1 MFLSKFE
8 INILHLIYFF
18 IPLALV
24 TGPALPDLLLFSF
37 LILSIIFFIS
47 KKQKF
52 DIKFESWMM
61 VLIILWIWF
70 IFISFFAINFKSSI
84 TDALIFIRFIL
95 FIILSYAIFSSINKK
110 ILFFFLSS
118 LFFLCI
124 LVALDTLFQF
134 YNYSYY
140 YGFREDLFGRIPEGE
155 SGIYG
160 RLSGPFLDLVPGSFL
175 SRFVFFNILLI
186 YLSYDLIKK
195 NILFI
200 IIYIFSLSL
209 IVSLIY
215 FSGEKM
221 ALATT
226 GLGYL
231 LCIIF
236 SKKIRL
242 ILLFS
247 IIISLLFILINLKL
261 HPHYNNYEII
271 SSSAQHDGLMIKR
284 QFSCNENEICE
295 KIFKVQPKF
304 TEVVKNFKESA
315 YGEIY
320 LTSFNMWKDNIL
332 LGIGLNNFS
341 LLFCDKQNKY
351 SKYHQNLECTTHPHN
366 IYLQALL
373 ESGLIGFVIFCL
385 FVFLFFYKVNSIK
398 SIESKIIL
406 FSALLAI
413 FWPIMSTGS
422 FLKNW
427 NMVFICLVC
436 SLCLICVRFINHNKV

>member
-1 MFLSKFE
+1 MLLSKFK
-8 INILHLIYFF
+8 INIFHLIYFF

-37 LILSIIFFIS
+37 LILSIIFLIT

-52 DIKFESWMM
+52 DIGFESWMI
-61 VLIILWIWF
+61 VSIILWTWF

-84 TDALIFIRFIL
+84 TDALIFIRFML
-95 FIILSYAIFSSINKK
+95 FIILSYSIFSNINKK
-110 ILFFFLSS
+110 ILFFFLNS

-140 YGFREDLFGRIPEGE
+140 NGFREDLFGRIPEGE

-186 YLSYDLIKK
+186 YFSYDLIKN
-195 NILFI
+195 NILLI

-209 IVSLIY
+209 IFSLIY

-226 GLGYL
+226 GLGCF

-242 ILLFS
+242 MLLFS
-247 IIISLLFILINLKL
+247 IIISLLFIFINLKL
-261 HPHYNNYEII
+261 HPHYNNYKII
-271 SSSAQHDGLMIKR
+271 SSSAEHDGLIIKR
-284 QFSCNENEICE
+284 QFSCNENEVCE

-304 TEVVKNFKESA
+304 TEVVKNFNESA

-320 LTSFNMWKDNIL
+320 LTSYHMWKDI
-332 LGIGLNNFS
+332 
-341 LLFCDKQNKY
+341 Y
-351 SKYHQNLECTTHPHN
+351 S
-366 IYLQALL
+366 
-373 ESGLIGFVIFCL
+373 
-385 FVFLFFYKVNSIK
+385 
-398 SIESKIIL
+398 
-406 FSALLAI
+406 
-413 FWPIMSTGS
+413 
-422 FLKNW
+422 
-427 NMVFICLVC
+427 
-436 SLCLICVRFINHNKV
+436 

>member
-1 MFLSKFE
+1 MFLSKFK
-8 INILHLIYFF
+8 INIFHLMYFF
-18 IPLALV
+18 MPLALV
-24 TGPALPDLLLFSF
+24 TGPALPDLLLFFFS
-37 LILSIIFFIS
+37 ILSIYILIT

-52 DIKFESWMM
+52 DIKLESWMI
-61 VLIILWIWF
+61 VSIILWAWF
-70 IFISFFAINFKSSI
+70 VFISFFAINFKSSI
-84 TDALIFIRFIL
+84 TDALIFIRFML
-95 FIILSYAIFSSINKK
+95 FIFLSYSIFSNISKE
-110 ILFFFLSS
+110 ILFFFLNL

-140 YGFREDLFGRIPEGE
+140 YGFGEDLFGRIPKGD

-186 YLSYDLIKK
+186 YFFYDLIKK
-195 NILFI
+195 NLLLI

-209 IVSLIY
+209 IFSLIY
-215 FSGEKM
+215 FSGERM

-226 GLGYL
+226 GLGCS

-247 IIISLLFILINLKL
+247 ILISLLFIFINLKF

-271 SSSAQHDGLMIKR
+271 SSSAEHDGLIIKR
-284 QFSCNENEICE
+284 QFSCNEEKICE
-295 KIFKVQPKF
+295 KIFNVQPKF
-304 TEVVKNFKESA
+304 AEVIKNFKESA

-320 LTSFNMWKDNIL
+320 LTSFQIWKNNIFF
-332 LGIGLNNFS
+332 GIGLNNFS
-341 LLFCDKQNKY
+341 LLFCDKQNIY
-351 SKYHQNLECTTHPHN
+351 SKYHQNLDCTTHPHN

-373 ESGLIGFVIFCL
+373 ESGLIGFFIFCL
-385 FVFLFFYKVNSIK
+385 FVLLIFYKVNSIK
-398 SIESKIIL
+398 TIESKIIL

-427 NMVFICLVC
+427 NMVFICFMC
-436 SLCLICVRFINHNKV
+436 SLCLICVRFINKNKM